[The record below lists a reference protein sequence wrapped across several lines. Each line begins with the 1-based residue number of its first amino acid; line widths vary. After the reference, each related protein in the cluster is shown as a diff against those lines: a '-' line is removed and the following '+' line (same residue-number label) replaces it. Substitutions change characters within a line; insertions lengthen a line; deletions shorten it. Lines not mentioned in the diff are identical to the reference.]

1 MQFSRRPMQVG
12 EGQKGMRQREQAKH
26 EQAIDGRHSYVFG
39 PRGACLFPRCR
50 TSTTLAARPLP
61 RSFSPGSGHESSFP
75 HGRYYGRTDG
85 RGRCTTTAATNAG
98 TNKRRGKQ
106 GRGFRKAE
114 GGDSNLEI
122 GKWRRR
128 CVAIQS
134 MEIYL
139 GQISPC
145 PENDN
150 MLSCTGM

>member
-1 MQFSRRPMQVG
+1 MQVG
-12 EGQKGMRQREQAKH
+12 EGQKGMRQREQAKR
-26 EQAIDGRHSYVFG
+26 EQAVGGRHMCMETSGLASFPAAVHQQLSPLARFLARSRRARVMNLLFLMVVTTDGRV
-39 PRGACLFPRCR
+39 
-50 TSTTLAARPLP
+50 
-61 RSFSPGSGHESSFP
+61 
-75 HGRYYGRTDG
+75 DG

-139 GQISPC
+139 RQISPC
-145 PENDN
+145 
-150 MLSCTGM
+150 SGKGRVS